1 MFLEG
6 IRKLELVVLHFLFRH
21 HLPLDV
27 ATATIAFD
35 TTRSAN
41 VVKAYGNHHGA
52 SDAACAYQ
60 SYF

>member
-6 IRKLELVVLHFLFRH
+6 VRELELVVLHFLFRH

-35 TTRSAN
+35 TTTSAN
-41 VVKAYGNHHGA
+41 VVKQYSDHHGA
-52 SDAACAYQ
+52 TDATCTDQ
-60 SYF
+60 SYL